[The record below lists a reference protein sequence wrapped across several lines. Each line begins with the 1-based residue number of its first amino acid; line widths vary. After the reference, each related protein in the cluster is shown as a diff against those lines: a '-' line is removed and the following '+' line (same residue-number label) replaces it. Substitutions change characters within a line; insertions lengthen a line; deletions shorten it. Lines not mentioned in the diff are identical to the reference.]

1 MNDYSAALRVDATVG
16 WQTMGESTTVLG
28 SGYSDE
34 LVRMLTESTE
44 AAALAAASWL
54 GRGDKN
60 AADQAAVAA
69 MREALVDAPFDGVV
83 VIGEGEKDA
92 APMLANGE
100 RLGAGGVECDIAVDP
115 LDGTR
120 LVAEGLPGS
129 IAVIGIAPRG
139 SMFDPV
145 DTFYMDKLV
154 AIGSARGRLDLRRP
168 VAENLA
174 ALAKIRGVD
183 VASLTVAVLDK
194 PRHAGLIA
202 DIRATGASVH
212 LLREGDVSAAVAAA
226 SGDQGIDLLL
236 GAGGTPEGVLAACA
250 VRALGGFLQGRLA
263 PQSDEQL
270 TAAVAAGH
278 DLDRVLELE
287 DLVAS
292 ERVLFVAS
300 EV

>member
-1 MNDYSAALRVDATVG
+1 M
-16 WQTMGESTTVLG
+16 VLEAG
-28 SGYSDE
+28 GYSPE
-34 LVRMLTESTE
+34 LASALTRATD
-44 AAALAAASWL
+44 AAAAASRVWL

-60 AADQAAVAA
+60 AADAAAVAA
-69 MREALVDAPFDGVV
+69 MRDHLAEAPFDGVV
-83 VIGEGEKDA
+83 VIGEGEKDD

-100 RLGAGGVECDIAVDP
+100 RLGSGGVECDIAVDP

-154 AIGSARGRLDLRRP
+154 TIGSARGRVDLRRP

-174 ALAKIRGVD
+174 ALADVTGTD
-183 VASLTVAVLDK
+183 VANLTVAVLDK
-194 PRHAGLIA
+194 PRHAKLIEE
-202 DIRATGASVH
+202 IREFGASVH

-226 SGDQGIDLLL
+226 SGDQGVDLLL
-236 GAGGTPEGVLAACA
+236 GVGGTPEGVIAACA
-250 VRALGGFLQGRLA
+250 VRALGGFMQGRLA
-263 PQSDEQL
+263 PQSDEQRD
-270 TAAVAAGH
+270 AAVAAGH
-278 DLDRVLELE
+278 DVERVLELD

-292 ERVLFVAS
+292 DRVLFVSS